1 MIIND
6 NSHSTLNNKNKNNGT
21 KLFKLPIKKI
31 KIQSR
36 NTNTNNSLNKV
47 SNLKKNSLYSTKEAT
62 PRKEYNP
69 VLTHSSIKNNVYSS
83 KEKLEKNDLDDSLS
97 QISQI
102 LNNNKKDLN
111 YSGLIGKFPGINEES
126 NFIYDQILFN
136 KSSINKAK
144 ILSHKIGVLKLPIS
158 KISSKEA
165 LTNSDRSKKCFSDR
179 VQGVSTINKNEK
191 SGIDDN
197 VGHGTHVTGL
207 IGATSNDKDIYS
219 EFCEIF

>member
-62 PRKEYNP
+62 PRKEYNQ
-69 VLTHSSIKNNVYSS
+69 VLTHSGINNTFQKSR
-83 KEKLEKNDLDDSLS
+83 EIIEKNEFDDSLS

-111 YSGLIGKFPGINEES
+111 YSGLIEKFPGINEET
-126 NFIYDQILFN
+126 NFVYDQILFN

-158 KISSKEA
+158 NISSKEA
-165 LTNSDRSKKCFSDR
+165 LSNSGREKKCFSDR
-179 VQGVSTINKNEK
+179 MKETGNHDGKNINNNKE
-191 SGIDDN
+191 DN
-197 VGHGTHVTGL
+197 ADALCCFFGR
-207 IGATSNDKDIYS
+207 K
-219 EFCEIF
+219 

>member
-62 PRKEYNP
+62 PRKEYNQ
-69 VLTHSSIKNNVYSS
+69 VLTHSGINNTFQKSR
-83 KEKLEKNDLDDSLS
+83 EKIEKNEFDDSLS

-111 YSGLIGKFPGINEES
+111 YSGLIEKFPGINEET
-126 NFIYDQILFN
+126 NFVYDQILFN

-158 KISSKEA
+158 NISSKEA
-165 LTNSDRSKKCFSDR
+165 LSNSGREKKCFSDR
-179 VQGVSTINKNEK
+179 MKETGNHDGKNINNNKE
-191 SGIDDN
+191 DN
-197 VGHGTHVTGL
+197 ADALCCFFGR
-207 IGATSNDKDIYS
+207 K
-219 EFCEIF
+219 